1 MMQPFVNI
9 ADGSEGLK
17 MEKVLTATALIS
29 KLPCNLILSW
39 VFGIC
44 MHVSSELSY
53 FAVYEGLNRLA
64 SIECASDTTISNVAK
79 PGFIRFWCGAHQ
91 LDIVLQD
98 VYLHFGDEKFMEN

>member
-64 SIECASDTTISNVAK
+64 SIECASDTTVAK
-79 PGFIRFWCGAHQ
+79 YSRFAVA
-91 LDIVLQD
+91 INLQMIAK
-98 VYLHFGDEKFMEN
+98 L